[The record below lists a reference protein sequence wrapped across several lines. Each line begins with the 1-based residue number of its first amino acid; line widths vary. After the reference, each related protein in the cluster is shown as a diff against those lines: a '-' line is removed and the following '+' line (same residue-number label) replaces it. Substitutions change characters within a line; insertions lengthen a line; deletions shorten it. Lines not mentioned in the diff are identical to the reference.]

1 MIVMNRIY
9 PPVWCKDQN
18 CRECNFIECDSKVLS
33 LIMPYKYPRLS
44 FEKRP
49 RIIEITSMAIYFGFC
64 ERLAKFFLM
73 FPQSSPLSIV
83 RNNFVNSETGLPT
96 DVSIPRILLDMLNHG
111 DPAAPTDDVHKL
123 RLMFSLKAT
132 DENIGR
138 IIGGEKEDEIT
149 ISKKELDS
157 LMKRVKIWAHDLF
170 KDRLISFEK
179 TKNLDRC
186 RYCFLDD
193 CEQI

>member
-18 CRECNFIECDSKVLS
+18 CSECNFIECDSKVLS